1 MFSGTMAY
9 GWMIGVVFCGCL
21 LLSVS
26 LAAGEGPS
34 LPEDVDRVAE
44 AIHWL
49 GHDAM
54 RVDAG
59 DVVIYFDPW
68 QLGDDPR
75 EADLVLITHD
85 HRDHCSPEDV
95 EAVCKEGTEIVT
107 VAAAAKKLPG
117 KTIHEV
123 RPGASL
129 TVKGI
134 TVETVPAYNTNKFR
148 SPGVPFHP
156 KEAGYV
162 GFVITV
168 DGVRIYHAGDTDVIP
183 EMEGLEADIALIP
196 VSGTYVMT
204 VEEALEAARVIGPK
218 LAIPMH
224 VGRGIGSLED
234 AERFAERSP
243 VPARV
248 LPMEE

>member
-1 MFSGTMAY
+1 MTTQTLVCVLAVAVFGAAVLWSGP
-9 GWMIGVVFCGCL
+9 V
-21 LLSVS
+21 
-26 LAAGEGPS
+26 AAGDDAS
-34 LPEDVDRVAE
+34 LPDDVARVADS
-44 AIHWL
+44 IHWL

-54 RVDAG
+54 RIDAG
-59 DVVIYFDPW
+59 GVVIYIDPW
-68 QLGDDPR
+68 QLGEAPAK
-75 EADLVLITHD
+75 ADLVLITHD

-95 EAVCKEGTEIVT
+95 DAVCGEGTEIVT

-117 KTIHEV
+117 KSVREV
-123 RPGASL
+123 APGDAV

-134 TVETVPAYNTNKFR
+134 SVEAVPSYNINKFR

-156 KEAGYV
+156 REAGYV
-162 GFVITV
+162 GFVVTV

-183 EMEGLEADIALIP
+183 EMKDVRADIALVP

-204 VEEALEAARVIGPK
+204 ADEALEAVRIIRPK

-224 VGRGIGSLED
+224 VGRGIGSLDD
-234 AERFAERSP
+234 ARRFEELSP

-248 LPMEE
+248 LLME